1 MAAPAAA
8 ARSCPG
14 LCPSFAVVCSFL
26 ERYGPALDLPELTFP
41 QMERYLQDTATVPKL
56 LVELHVKLM
65 RKIGKSVSADRWEK
79 YLVKMC
85 QDFNT
90 TWAWELEKKGYME
103 MSIESKAGILKYL
116 CECQFDD
123 NLKFKTAVNEE
134 DPDQMRIRPLG
145 RDKDGLMY
153 WFQLDQDHNVRIYVE
168 EQDDLDGSSWRCI
181 VRTRDELAEI
191 LELLKAQIDPALLTK
206 KEMLEDPTGTSPRQ
220 EDEDVKKEVPE
231 DQSGILKKSMKSEEP
246 SEEDGSALVK
256 DSLCSPSTKC
266 SDKDG
271 SSGTRD
277 RKCFMQEIKPALLEN
292 KENRMTL
299 ESPFKLEKPVIDN
312 KVRTI
317 TAVIKEEPKELDN
330 LKSQISLTAEGP
342 ARLKTQEE
350 MREKTPEEV
359 ERAIKND
366 QQAKIPLKKRELK
379 LREDF
384 DNGSSIIVRNPSV
397 APAKELL
404 RDEAEKAG
412 EKSRAQPSTLGGVEK
427 EARGNLVNGESQN
440 PKEAHDSSRINDHF
454 MEGPAGKR
462 ASSGNTEQGGIAAKE
477 KKNGLVG
484 DGVKT
489 ALNMMMRNEE
499 DKPIEPER
507 MKLSELDRKC
517 IVVGKKEHIS
527 AAEVVDEKKSR
538 ASSEEG
544 QHVPITQDSPPPVGN
559 HEMTMTAAQSLSKKT
574 EVGSPHKDKQESKG
588 SDKSGTKLKGASS
601 TESGPVQ
608 REAAEGKVKMVAAKS
623 KEGRKI
629 AGDEEKESKSRKCSS
644 GKNGKEGKRVGN
656 EQENREEKT
665 EKMDSQEKSKVV
677 DESGTLPPQQDPG
690 PVMKEGNEDEE
701 VSSEIQKE
709 GIRLKIKIPAHRR
722 KLAIQQQQEEK
733 KMDSDTQVMD
743 GRCLRRSPRIC
754 RPTAKLAEI
763 QDMKLEKKQASALVH
778 EEEDEDEEAKPT
790 QKKQRENSRKC
801 NQDSQT
807 KTKLAKGKRRHR
819 GTRPSSTRSNLRRTK
834 RSSEEEEEEDES
846 EEEDS
851 DEDYT
856 VEKGKVRSAS
866 DSKSDETP
874 NDDPC
879 KHCGLPN
886 HPELIL
892 LCDSCDS
899 GYHTACLRPPL
910 MIIPDGEWFCPPCQH
925 KFLCEKLEDQLQNL
939 DTALKKRERAERRR
953 ERLVYVGISVENII
967 PPPEA
972 EADKKSQET
981 KKDAKKSRSSGRR
994 STRTK
999 KCISYRF
1006 DEFDEAIDEAIEE
1019 DIMEAEGGG
1028 SGRGKDMANIT
1039 GHQGRDR
1046 SVTLQEEGK
1055 ENRRPV
1061 RPAVM
1066 QRGRKRRGIN
1076 DLDSDSTVQEE
1087 ESEDEF
1093 CLSSRASSNEDEVL
1107 VSEDDGESDAEI
1119 RSNEDSEFGSDYG
1132 GAGRRPRIRPSQTKR
1147 RGGRRWGRRQLP
1159 WKRAASSSED
1169 EEEMNEEEE
1178 EEEEE
1183 MLSEDSADL
1192 SDDTLDLR
1200 RRRSRRSHQRQVNY
1214 CETSDSEGSQAPT
1227 NRNRPKGHRRRLS
1240 SSDSEG
1246 DLRLNKLSDDGDRD
1260 GRISKKKKAAVMKD
1274 DSSEEESRRQRSPR
1288 TLKRRRASEE
1298 DEEEDDSEGSEEEER
1313 PVRKRLNR
1321 IETDEDDEE
1330 EEKMTPSAV
1339 QSDATKR
1346 APRTAGGGEGGEKKG
1361 RSGAA
1366 PSTNGQ
1372 AAARGL
1378 EGPVQAAR
1386 AGPKHSGTAV
1396 SNGAGSQEEEED
1408 DLLGVTDLVDYV
1420 CNSGQ
1425 L

>member
-8 ARSCPG
+8 ASSCPG

-79 YLVKMC
+79 YLIKMC

-103 MSIESKAGILKYL
+103 MSMESKAGILKYL

-123 NLKFKTAVNEE
+123 NLKFKTVVNEE
-134 DPDQMRIRPLG
+134 DPDQMRIQPIG

-206 KEMLEDPTGTSPRQ
+206 KDMLEDLTGTSPHQ
-220 EDEDVKKEVPE
+220 KDEDVKKEVPE
-231 DQSGILKKSMKSEEP
+231 DQSGILKKSMKPEEP
-246 SEEDGSALVK
+246 SEDDGSALVK
-256 DSLCSPSTKC
+256 DSLCSSSTKR

-292 KENRMTL
+292 KENRVTV
-299 ESPFKLEKPVIDN
+299 ESAVKLEKPVIDN

-330 LKSQISLTAEGP
+330 IKSKILLATEGP

-404 RDEAEKAG
+404 RNEAEKAG
-412 EKSRAQPSTLGGVEK
+412 EKSRAQPSILGGMEK
-427 EARGNLVNGESQN
+427 EARGSLVNGESQKS
-440 PKEAHDSSRINDHF
+440 KEAHDGSRINDHF
-454 MEGPAGKR
+454 TEGPAGKR
-462 ASSGNTEQGGIAAKE
+462 TSSVNTEQGGIAGKE

-499 DKPIEPER
+499 DKPVEPKR
-507 MKLSELDRKC
+507 MKLSELDRKI
-517 IVVGKKEHIS
+517 IVVGKKECIS
-527 AAEVVDEKKSR
+527 SAEVVDEKKSR

-544 QHVPITQDSPPPVGN
+544 QKVPITQDSTHPVGN
-559 HEMTMTAAQSLSKKT
+559 REMSMTTAQSLSKKT
-574 EVGSPHKDKQESKG
+574 EVGTLQKDKQESSNG
-588 SDKSGTKLKGASS
+588 SDKNGTKLKGASS
-601 TESGPVQ
+601 TESRPVK

-644 GKNGKEGKRVGN
+644 GKNGKESKRVGN
-656 EQENREEKT
+656 EQENKEEKI
-665 EKMDSQEKSKVV
+665 EKMDSQEMSKVV
-677 DESGTLPPQQDPG
+677 DESGTLTPQQDPD
-690 PVMKEGNEDEE
+690 PVTKEGNEDEE

-722 KLAIQQQQEEK
+722 KLAYQQEEK
-733 KMDSDTQVMD
+733 KMDSDSQVMD
-743 GRCLRRSPRIC
+743 RRCLRRSPRIC

-763 QDMKLEKKQASALVH
+763 QDMKQEKKQASALVH
-778 EEEDEDEEAKPT
+778 EEEDEDEESKPT

-807 KTKLAKGKRRHR
+807 KTKLAKGKRRHHGAR
-819 GTRPSSTRSNLRRTK
+819 RSSTRINLRRTK
-834 RSSEEEEEEDES
+834 GSSEEEEEEES
-846 EEEDS
+846 EDDDS

-910 MIIPDGEWFCPPCQH
+910 MIIPNGEWFCPPCQH

-939 DTALKKRERAERRR
+939 DAALKKRERAERRR

-972 EADKKSQET
+972 ETDKKNQET
-981 KKDAKKSRSSGRR
+981 KKDAKKSRSMGRR

-1019 DIMEAEGGG
+1019 DVMEAEGGG

-1039 GHQGRDR
+1039 GHQGRDS

-1061 RPAVM
+1061 RPAVI

-1119 RSNEDSEFGSDYG
+1119 RSNEDSDFGSDYG
-1132 GAGRRPRIRPSQTKR
+1132 SAGHRPRIRPSQTKK
-1147 RGGRRWGRRQLP
+1147 RGGRRWGRRPLP
-1159 WKRAASSSED
+1159 WKRAASSSE
-1169 EEEMNEEEE
+1169 EEEEDTNEEEE

-1183 MLSEDSADL
+1183 EILSEDSADL
-1192 SDDTLDLR
+1192 SEDTLDLR

-1227 NRNRPKGHRRRLS
+1227 NRDRPKVHRRRLS

-1246 DLRLNKLSDDGDRD
+1246 DLRFNKLSDDGDSDSRM
-1260 GRISKKKKAAVMKD
+1260 SKKKKAAVMKD
-1274 DSSEEESRRQRSPR
+1274 DSSEEESRKQRRPR

-1298 DEEEDDSEGSEEEER
+1298 DEEDDSEGSEEEER

-1321 IETDEDDEE
+1321 IETDEEDEE
-1330 EEKMTPSAV
+1330 EEKMTASAV
-1339 QSDATKR
+1339 QSDGTKR
-1346 APRTAGGGEGGEKKG
+1346 APRTASGGEGGDKKG
-1361 RSGAA
+1361 KLGAA
-1366 PSTNGQ
+1366 PTNGQ
-1372 AAARGL
+1372 AAARQG
-1378 EGPVQAAR
+1378 AR
-1386 AGPKHSGTAV
+1386 TGPKNSGTAV

>member
-8 ARSCPG
+8 ASSCPG

-41 QMERYLQDTATVPKL
+41 QMERYLQDTPSPAPLTPFPKL

-79 YLVKMC
+79 YLIKMC

-103 MSIESKAGILKYL
+103 MSMESKAGILKYL

-123 NLKFKTAVNEE
+123 NLKFKTVVNEE
-134 DPDQMRIRPLG
+134 DPDQMRIQPIG

-206 KEMLEDPTGTSPRQ
+206 KDMLEDLTGTSPHQ
-220 EDEDVKKEVPE
+220 KDEDVKKEVPE
-231 DQSGILKKSMKSEEP
+231 GAHSSSSTCTP
-246 SEEDGSALVK
+246 SE
-256 DSLCSPSTKC
+256 
-266 SDKDG
+266 
-271 SSGTRD
+271 
-277 RKCFMQEIKPALLEN
+277 I
-292 KENRMTL
+292 
-299 ESPFKLEKPVIDN
+299 IDN

-330 LKSQISLTAEGP
+330 IKSKILLATEGP

-404 RDEAEKAG
+404 RNEAEKAG
-412 EKSRAQPSTLGGVEK
+412 EKSRAQPSILGGMEK
-427 EARGNLVNGESQN
+427 EARGSLVNGESQKS
-440 PKEAHDSSRINDHF
+440 KEAHDGSRINDHF
-454 MEGPAGKR
+454 TEGPAGKR
-462 ASSGNTEQGGIAAKE
+462 TSSVNTEQGGIAGKE

-499 DKPIEPER
+499 DKPVEPKR
-507 MKLSELDRKC
+507 MKLSELDRKI
-517 IVVGKKEHIS
+517 IVVGKKECIS
-527 AAEVVDEKKSR
+527 SAEVVDEKKSR

-544 QHVPITQDSPPPVGN
+544 QKVPITQDSTHPVGN
-559 HEMTMTAAQSLSKKT
+559 REMSMTTAQSLSKKT
-574 EVGSPHKDKQESKG
+574 EVGTLQKDKQESSNG
-588 SDKSGTKLKGASS
+588 SDKNGTKLKGASS
-601 TESGPVQ
+601 TESRPVK

-644 GKNGKEGKRVGN
+644 GKNGKESKRVGN
-656 EQENREEKT
+656 EQENKEEKI
-665 EKMDSQEKSKVV
+665 EKMDSQEMSKVV
-677 DESGTLPPQQDPG
+677 DESGTLTPQQDPD
-690 PVMKEGNEDEE
+690 PVTKEGNEDEE

-722 KLAIQQQQEEK
+722 KLAYQQEEK
-733 KMDSDTQVMD
+733 KMDSDSQVMD
-743 GRCLRRSPRIC
+743 RRCLRRSPRIC

-763 QDMKLEKKQASALVH
+763 QDMKQEKKQASALVH
-778 EEEDEDEEAKPT
+778 EEEDEDEESKPT

-807 KTKLAKGKRRHR
+807 KTKLAKVLFTVYYAGGAGAGMGGRISGSPNK
-819 GTRPSSTRSNLRRTK
+819 
-834 RSSEEEEEEDES
+834 ES
-846 EEEDS
+846 EDDDS

-910 MIIPDGEWFCPPCQH
+910 MIIPNGEWFCPPCQH

-939 DTALKKRERAERRR
+939 DAALKKRERAERRR
-953 ERLVYVGISVENII
+953 ERLVYVGITDMDVNI
-967 PPPEA
+967 PQA
-972 EADKKSQET
+972 ETDKKNQET
-981 KKDAKKSRSSGRR
+981 KKDAKKSRSMGRR

-1019 DIMEAEGGG
+1019 DVMEAEGGG

-1039 GHQGRDR
+1039 GHQGRDS

-1061 RPAVM
+1061 RPAVI

-1093 CLSSRASSNEDEVL
+1093 CLSSSSNEDEVL

-1119 RSNEDSEFGSDYG
+1119 RSNEDSDFGSDYG
-1132 GAGRRPRIRPSQTKR
+1132 SAGHRPRIRPSQTKK
-1147 RGGRRWGRRQLP
+1147 RGGRRWGRRPLP
-1159 WKRAASSSED
+1159 WKRAASSSE
-1169 EEEMNEEEE
+1169 EEEEDTNEEEE

-1183 MLSEDSADL
+1183 EILSEDSADL
-1192 SDDTLDLR
+1192 SEDTLDLR

-1227 NRNRPKGHRRRLS
+1227 NRDRPKVHRRRLS

-1246 DLRLNKLSDDGDRD
+1246 LFSRPSG
-1260 GRISKKKKAAVMKD
+1260 
-1274 DSSEEESRRQRSPR
+1274 ESRKQRRPR

-1298 DEEEDDSEGSEEEER
+1298 DEEDDSEGSEEEER

-1321 IETDEDDEE
+1321 IETDEEDEE
-1330 EEKMTPSAV
+1330 EEKMTASAV
-1339 QSDATKR
+1339 QSDGTKR
-1346 APRTAGGGEGGEKKG
+1346 APRTASGGEGGDKKG
-1361 RSGAA
+1361 KLGAA
-1366 PSTNGQ
+1366 PTNGQ
-1372 AAARGL
+1372 AAARQG
-1378 EGPVQAAR
+1378 AR
-1386 AGPKHSGTAV
+1386 TGPKNSGTAV